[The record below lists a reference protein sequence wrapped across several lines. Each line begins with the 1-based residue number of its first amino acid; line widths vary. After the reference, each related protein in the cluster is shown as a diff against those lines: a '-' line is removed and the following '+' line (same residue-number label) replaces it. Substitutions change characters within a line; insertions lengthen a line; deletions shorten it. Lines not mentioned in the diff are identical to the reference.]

1 MVTSDICAN
10 SIVSQGVYFQA
21 IKIHRLVSRTHV
33 EVIIMGLLILTIY
46 KMTDNT
52 CVDTCVHD
60 CRLSRLLSAW
70 FYRGHNPNNDFFQ
83 VRPEFKEIRDGK
95 RPKITFAQYLEM
107 HEYQNILTR
116 MLGADSFPYRNITIT
131 DKVIFNFEY
140 FFI

>member
-1 MVTSDICAN
+1 MVTPDICVN

-33 EVIIMGLLILTIY
+33 EVIIMRLLILTSY
-46 KMTDNT
+46 KMTCVHT
-52 CVDTCVHD
+52 CVYD
-60 CRLSRLLSAW
+60 CQLSRLLSAW

-131 DKVIFNFEY
+131 DKVIFILNIV
-140 FFI
+140 FI

>member
-1 MVTSDICAN
+1 MVTPDICVN
-10 SIVSQGVYFQA
+10 SIVSQRVYFQA

-33 EVIIMGLLILTIY
+33 EVIIMRLLILTSY
-46 KMTDNT
+46 KMTCVHT
-52 CVDTCVHD
+52 CVYD
-60 CRLSRLLSAW
+60 CQLSRLLSAW

-131 DKVIFNFEY
+131 DKVIFILY
-140 FFI
+140 IVFI